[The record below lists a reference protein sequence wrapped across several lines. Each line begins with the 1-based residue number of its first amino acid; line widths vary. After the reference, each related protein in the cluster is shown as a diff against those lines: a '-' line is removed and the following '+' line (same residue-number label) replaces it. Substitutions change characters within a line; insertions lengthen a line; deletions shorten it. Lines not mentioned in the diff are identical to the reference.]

1 MNILLKKK
9 GNLLWIKWAVDRLRI
24 RKECGLFIRRS
35 RSAVCVTDWNLTFS
49 EAPLTSDQGPE
60 EDDNNVHVWE
70 EEEVRWKQE
79 EEEEEKEEEE
89 EHEDEDDEV
98 ETESEEEENG
108 DGEI

>member
-1 MNILLKKK
+1 M
-9 GNLLWIKWAVDRLRI
+9 
-24 RKECGLFIRRS
+24 
-35 RSAVCVTDWNLTFS
+35 CVTDWNLTFS
-49 EAPLTSDQGPE
+49 EAPLSSDQVPE

-70 EEEVRWKQE
+70 EGEVRWKQE
-79 EEEEEKEEEE
+79 EEEEEKEKEE

>member
-1 MNILLKKK
+1 M
-9 GNLLWIKWAVDRLRI
+9 
-24 RKECGLFIRRS
+24 
-35 RSAVCVTDWNLTFS
+35 CVTDWNLTFS
-49 EAPLTSDQGPE
+49 EAPLSSDQVPE

-70 EEEVRWKQE
+70 EGEVRRKQE
-79 EEEEEKEEEE
+79 EEEEEKEKEE

>member
-1 MNILLKKK
+1 MNKMSCWLASHKKRMWSIHK
-9 GNLLWIKWAVDRLRI
+9 T
-24 RKECGLFIRRS
+24 F
-35 RSAVCVTDWNLTFS
+35 RSAVCVTDWNLPFS
-49 EAPLTSDQGPE
+49 DAPLPNDQVPE